1 MFFMLGGYLMLL
13 LSLKNWSF
21 DADLQIIHSDVNLVI
36 EDYIWID
43 EPLCI
48 DVGLPALLL
57 SSIEAT
63 VPNRWAPAAEWH
75 KMPFF
80 VCGCGDV
87 ECRGYSFL
95 VEHVDESWLKIS
107 EVDERFGDD
116 YRIAGEYLV
125 LLEEYRQQVET
136 IGRHFLQFVRELDY
150 KPYLPNT
157 VEIVEALL
165 SKLTYFRKV

>member
-1 MFFMLGGYLMLL
+1 MLFLLGGYLMLL
-13 LSLKNWSF
+13 LSMENWSF
-21 DADLQIIHSDVNLVI
+21 DADLQIIHADVKLVI
-36 EDYIWID
+36 EDYICID

-57 SSIEAT
+57 SAIEAT
-63 VPNRWAPAAEWH
+63 EPNRWASSTEWQ

-80 VCGCGDV
+80 VCGCGDA
-87 ECRGYSFL
+87 ECRGFSFV

-107 EVDERFGDD
+107 EVEERFDDD

-125 LLEEYRQQVET
+125 LVEEYRKQVEM
-136 IGRHFLQFVRELDY
+136 IGRQFLQFVRDLDY

-165 SKLTYFRKV
+165 SQLTHFRKI

>member
-1 MFFMLGGYLMLL
+1 MLL

-21 DADLQIIHSDVNLVI
+21 DVHLQIIHADVKLTI
-36 EDYIWID
+36 EDNIWID

-57 SSIEAT
+57 SAIEAT
-63 VPNRWAPAAEWH
+63 EPNRWAPATEWQ

-80 VCGCGDV
+80 VCGCGDA
-87 ECRGYSFL
+87 ECRGFSFVVKHL
-95 VEHVDESWLKIS
+95 DERWLKIS
-107 EVDERFGDD
+107 EVDERFKDD
-116 YRIAGEYLV
+116 YRVAGEYLV
-125 LLEEYRQQVET
+125 LVEEYRQQVEA
-136 IGRHFLQFVRELDY
+136 IGRHFLQFVRDIDY

-165 SKLTYFRKV
+165 TKLTHLRRDKA